1 MHIKHLLLTLAQVV
15 MVAIMISAIIIICNI
30 CQAAA
35 YWKEHRVGS

>member
-1 MHIKHLLLTLAQVV
+1 MHIKHLLLILAQVV
-15 MVAIMISAIIIICNI
+15 MVAIMISAIIICNI